1 LSFFNFAI
9 VNYLLIDYINT
20 TKGGYWM
27 LKRRTALALTLAML
41 LTLLTPSFAFGAD
54 YSGHWAETTIQK
66 WFDGNKLKGYEDGS
80 FKPDSQITRAEFM
93 TMVNNAFGYTEK
105 AEIKFSDV
113 KSDDWYYQ
121 EVQKAVQAGYLMG
134 YEDST
139 ARPGNKIS
147 RQEAALIIARIKNLS
162 DYASG
167 ANIFN
172 DVNDIATWAKGGVGA
187 AAREKL
193 MIGYEDNTF
202 RPLRHISRAE
212 ALVTIDR
219 SQKETTP
226 GTEEPGPANPGGGG
240 SGGGNGGGSV
250 TTQAAIL
257 ASLTIADTTTS
268 TAFTASQITTGP
280 AIFTTTSSAITISAI
295 TLPADADIAVTVT
308 SQSGA
313 VTTMSAVNGVVNV
326 ALSELGDYTIE
337 LVVSRANTPSIN
349 YTDTKYTFIVKK
361 N

>member
-1 LSFFNFAI
+1 
-9 VNYLLIDYINT
+9 
-20 TKGGYWM
+20 M
-27 LKRRTALALTLAML
+27 LKRKTALALTLAML

-80 FKPDSQITRAEFM
+80 FRPDSQITRAEYM
-93 TMVNNAFGYTEK
+93 TMVNNALGYTEK

-113 KSDDWYYQ
+113 KSDDWYYP
-121 EVQKAVQAGYLMG
+121 EVQKAVQAGYLKG
-134 YEDST
+134 YEDNT

-172 DVNDIATWAKGGVGA
+172 DVNDIATWARGGVGA
-187 AAREKL
+187 AARGKL

-219 SQKETTP
+219 AQKETTP
-226 GTEEPGPANPGGGG
+226 GAEEPGPTNPGGGG
-240 SGGGNGGGSV
+240 GNGGGGNGGGSV
-250 TTQAAIL
+250 TTQAAIIT
-257 ASLTIADTTTS
+257 SLTIADLTTQAAITLS
-268 TAFTASQITTGP
+268 DITTAQ

-295 TLPADADIAVTVT
+295 TSPADADMAVTVT
-308 SQSGA
+308 SPLGTA
-313 VTTMSAVNGVVNV
+313 TTMSAVNGVVNI
-326 ALSELGDYTIE
+326 ALNELGDYTIE
-337 LVVSRANTPSIN
+337 LVVSRANTSSIN
-349 YTDTKYTFIVKK
+349 YTDTKYTFSVKK

>member
-1 LSFFNFAI
+1 
-9 VNYLLIDYINT
+9 
-20 TKGGYWM
+20 M

-80 FKPDSQITRAEFM
+80 FRPDSQITRAEFI
-93 TMVNNAFGYTEK
+93 TMVNNALGYTEK

-113 KSDDWYYQ
+113 KSDDWYYS
-121 EVQKAVQAGYLMG
+121 EVQKAVQAGYLKG
-134 YEDST
+134 YEDNT
-139 ARPGNKIS
+139 ARPGIKIS
-147 RQEAALIIARIKNLS
+147 RQEASLIIARIKNLS

-202 RPLRHISRAE
+202 RPLRYISRAE

-219 SQKETTP
+219 TQKETTP
-226 GTEEPGPANPGGGG
+226 GTEEPGPTNPGGGG
-240 SGGGNGGGSV
+240 SGGGGGNGGSV

-257 ASLTIADTTTS
+257 TSLTIADATTS
-268 TAFTASQITTGP
+268 AAFTASQVTTGP

-295 TLPADADIAVTVT
+295 TSPVDADIAVKVT

-313 VTTMSAVNGVVNV
+313 VTTMSAVNGAVNI
-326 ALSELGDYTIE
+326 ALNDLGDYTIE
-337 LVVSRANTPSIN
+337 LVVSRANTSSIH
-349 YTDTKYTFIVKK
+349 YTDTRYTFILKK
-361 N
+361 TN